1 MSRGKAEMTTGT
13 TEQVGQVG
21 KVGQAAPAAA
31 ETGDRLEPLVF
42 ALTGEEAELVSA
54 ASSVVPV
61 LSANAEKADATRRLP
76 GEDIAALR
84 AAGLF
89 RLSTPREYG
98 GYEAGARAV
107 TAIAAELGRGCGS
120 VGWVLA
126 VYYAAGIGAR
136 MFPDKVQDRVWG
148 KDPDAT
154 VCGSSAGAVSA
165 QPVDGGYLLSGRWG
179 WASGALHASWAI
191 LDIVVGGEGP
201 SPDRG
206 IALVAMDELSI
217 EDTWHMAGM
226 RGTGSET
233 IAAESLFVPQEQ
245 VLLRS
250 RMAGGP
256 TAERRTGAPVRVP
269 TPDALMGALAGPV
282 LGMGMALYDH
292 VVAKLTD
299 GRPLVSAARLH
310 ARAVDAP
317 GVQANVADAAMLIDS
332 AILQAARS
340 ARAVDQA
347 VAAGTRLP
355 PLTAARIRMDA
366 GFAARQIRR
375 AADKLLDVGGAG
387 RFAESSPA
395 QRIWRDLGTATRHPA
410 FVTEIDRERYARLLL
425 GLDGK

>member
-1 MSRGKAEMTTGT
+1 MSREEAAMTTAT
-13 TEQVGQVG
+13 TPQVGQP
-21 KVGQAAPAAA
+21 APAAA
-31 ETGDRLEPLVF
+31 EASDRLEPLVSG
-42 ALTGEEAELVSA
+42 LTVEEAELVSA
-54 ASSVVPV
+54 ASSVAPV

-76 GEDIAALR
+76 DEDITALR
-84 AAGLF
+84 EAGLL

-98 GYEAGARAV
+98 GYEAGACAV

-120 VGWVLA
+120 AGWVLA

-136 MFPDKVQDRVWG
+136 MFPAEVRDRLWG
-148 KDPDAT
+148 QDPDAT
-154 VCGSSAGAVSA
+154 VCGSSAGAVPA
-165 QPVDGGYLLSGRWG
+165 RPVDGGYRLSGRWG

-191 LDIVVGGEGP
+191 LDIVVGSEGP
-201 SPDRG
+201 SLDRG
-206 IALVAMDELSI
+206 IALVSMDELSI

-226 RGTGSET
+226 RGTGSDT
-233 IAAESLFVPQEQ
+233 IAAEGLFVPREQ
-245 VLLRS
+245 ILLRS
-250 RMAGGP
+250 QMAAGP
-256 TAERRTGAPVRVP
+256 TAGGRTGAPARVP

-292 VVAKLTD
+292 VVEKLAD

-332 AILQAARS
+332 AVLQAARS
-340 ARAVDQA
+340 ARAVDRA
-347 VAAGTRLP
+347 VGTGARLAP
-355 PLTAARIRMDA
+355 IAAARIRMDA
-366 GFAARQIRR
+366 GFAARQVRR
-375 AADKLLDVGGAG
+375 AADKLLDVGGAS

-425 GLDGK
+425 GLDGR